1 MGHLCLHWYN
11 RNYSAILITA
21 SNLLIGYSRDINLEH
36 VSGYPNGTAL
46 VTLLLLD
53 CAVRNCDK
61 CIVK

>member
-11 RNYSAILITA
+11 RNYSAILITEN
-21 SNLLIGYSRDINLEH
+21 NLFIGYSKDINLEH
-36 VSGYPNGTAL
+36 LVIRMAL
-46 VTLLLLD
+46 VALLLLD